1 MKKISNFLTAMAFIG
16 LVFADSSMAGR
27 IGNRQLRQN
36 GRICQGV
43 KSKELTMRETRIL
56 THEQHRIQRTKK
68 KALSDGVLVPKERAR
83 IETQQ
88 DKASRDIYRLKHNVR
103 TR

>member
-43 KSKELTMRETRIL
+43 KSKELTLRETRAL
-56 THEQHRIQRTKK
+56 SREQHRIRRTKK
-68 KALSDGVLVPKERAR
+68 RALSDGVLTPRERAR
-83 IETQQ
+83 IEIQQ
-88 DKASRDIYRLKHNVR
+88 DKASRNIYRLKHNEQKR
-103 TR
+103 